1 MKPTKSTPRKSPLQR
16 AIALAGSPSRLAAM
30 ATEAGPRKIERQ
42 HIGNWL
48 QRNDGQVSAD
58 YVIQIAK
65 AVGFEVTPHQLRP
78 DLYPNETDGLP
89 KPVAA

>member
-1 MKPTKSTPRKSPLQR
+1 MKPTKPTTRKSPLQR
-16 AIALAGSPSRLAAM
+16 AIDIAGSPSRLAAK

-48 QRNDGQVSAD
+48 QRNDGLVSAD

-65 AVGFEVTPHQLRP
+65 AVDFKVTPHQLRP
-78 DLYPNETDGLP
+78 DLYPNETDGMP
-89 KPVAA
+89 QPIAA